1 MLTLFG
7 LEASQMLK
15 LSQLIDAGH
24 VALDV
29 ASPDVPDLLNQL
41 VKLLVSSDELSEASA
56 KALAEALLRREQ
68 LGSTSIGR
76 GVAVPHAYVVD
87 LPTPTMLVARLERP
101 IAYGEPEDGR
111 PVDLVFL
118 LIGPESARPK
128 HARVLARIVRL
139 MHDQA
144 WLEALREASSP
155 EAVVE
160 AIHDVER
167 RHA

>member
-1 MLTLFG
+1 MV
-7 LEASQMLK
+7 K

-24 VALDV
+24 VALDI
-29 ASPDVPDLLNQL
+29 ATSDVPDLLNQL
-41 VKLLVSSDELSEASA
+41 VRLLVSNDQLSEVSA
-56 KALAEALLRREQ
+56 EALAEALLRREQ
-68 LGSTSIGR
+68 LGSTSIGQ

-87 LPTPTMLVARLERP
+87 LAAPTMLVARLKRP
-101 IAYGEPEDGR
+101 IAYGEPTDGR

-128 HARVLARIVRL
+128 HARVLARLVRL
-139 MHDQA
+139 LHDQA
-144 WLEALREASSP
+144 WLEALRGASSA

>member
-1 MLTLFG
+1 
-7 LEASQMLK
+7 MLK

-41 VKLLVSSDELSEASA
+41 VRLLVSNEQLSEVSA
-56 KALAEALLRREQ
+56 QALAEALLRREQ
-68 LGSTSIGR
+68 LGSTSIGQ

-87 LPTPTMLVARLERP
+87 LPAPAMLVARLKRP
-101 IAYGEPEDGR
+101 IVYGEPTDGR

-139 MHDQA
+139 LHDQA
-144 WLEALREASSP
+144 WLEALRGARSA
-155 EAVVE
+155 EAVIE